1 MTDKQAAGKGGIV
14 MKRIGL
20 FLLANLL
27 VLTTIIIVTTARP
40 EFRAAILQSY
50 LKVRALVSPYIK
62 MRAGAS

>member
-1 MTDKQAAGKGGIV
+1 

>member
-1 MTDKQAAGKGGIV
+1 

-40 EFRAAILQSY
+40 ER
-50 LKVRALVSPYIK
+50 SPGV
-62 MRAGAS
+62 AGGCGHC